1 MNKLQNLL
9 LLLTDDV
16 VNVDKMV
23 NSHLVYIDSIDA
35 LVDIDILKDYKSKL
49 IADTIELNDQS
60 QKETLEY
67 SQIKSGLHN
76 LMCFY
81 SEYVDRSIN
90 LIRSFSNIEDEE
102 FISKINMTAINSML
116 FIVLQDVRKQEQ
128 FKKVKTSN
136 TIEKMDNENGYD
148 IDGVVLV

>member
-23 NSHLVYIDSIDA
+23 NSHLVSIDSIDA